1 MKKFSFTLSFQ
12 RTQIIEVEAE
22 NLEAAR
28 ELIVSGE
35 FEDSNIV
42 DTEDDYVDI
51 SEGTEI
57 SP

>member
-28 ELIVSGE
+28 ELVVSGE